1 MKRMLFTVLAM
12 ALVLTGCSTT
22 QTNDAQAVNTGLNT
36 SEEIA
41 SESQAEPTDGSAD
54 GEILEIREKLFLTQ
68 INDIYLNI
76 DNYKDKTIKVE
87 GMYGILASYD
97 SEEEY
102 SVVYRNGPGC
112 CGNDGWGGFF
122 LNYDGELPEENDWIE
137 VIGTPELVQDG
148 TYTDLYLNVTSLQ
161 IKEERGA
168 EFVEQ

>member
-12 ALVLTGCSTT
+12 ALMLTGCSTS

-36 SEEIA
+36 SEEVA
-41 SESQAEPTDGSAD
+41 STSQAESTGTAD
-54 GEILEIREKLFLTQ
+54 GEIFEIREKMFITQ

-76 DNYKDKTIKVE
+76 DDYKDKTIKVE
-87 GMYGILASYD
+87 GMYGVLVSYD
-97 SEEEY
+97 SDDEY
-102 SVVYRNGPGC
+102 GVVYRNGPGC

-148 TYTDLYLNVTSLQ
+148 AYTDLYLNVTSLQ